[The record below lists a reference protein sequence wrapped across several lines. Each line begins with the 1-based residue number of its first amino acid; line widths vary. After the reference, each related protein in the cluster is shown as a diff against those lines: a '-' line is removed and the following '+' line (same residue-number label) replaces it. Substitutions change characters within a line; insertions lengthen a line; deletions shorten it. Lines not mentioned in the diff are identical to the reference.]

1 MQMSDWRY
9 NLLAIKNIAV
19 FLADDPVLVY
29 SGALNI
35 LYNFIVLTTPVFIC
49 GLSSNSHST

>member
-1 MQMSDWRY
+1 MQMSDGRY